1 MEKSYT
7 LKEAADLLGLT
18 KTGVMYH
25 LRMMGG
31 SINKDAKGRIIV
43 TEDALSQI
51 RETVESA
58 KYKVQSANFAQSE
71 SDNFAQSESDNFAQ
85 SESDNFAQTLR
96 QQNVAEMLQ
105 IQIFTKDRE
114 IAKLHEEIAKLN
126 ELLTAKDDQI
136 AEKDRQIERK
146 DEQLGSLTEALTAA
160 QRTAEGSQ
168 ALHAATVK
176 QLQAA
181 QSVVPPTIQEEPRN
195 LEEEKEKPEER
206 RWFIPDDDEEDP
218 PLQKRKKRSL
228 LNWLLGR
235 D

>member
-58 KYKVQSANFAQSE
+58 KYKVQSAK
-71 SDNFAQSESDNFAQ
+71 FAQ

-105 IQIFTKDRE
+105 IQISTKDRE

-146 DEQLGSLTEALTAA
+146 DEQLESLTEALTAA

>member
-58 KYKVQSANFAQSE
+58 KYKVQSA
-71 SDNFAQSESDNFAQ
+71 NFAQSESDNFAQ